1 MIDSFEFLSVEG
13 RRFLVQGQ
21 AYVNSFVRSK
31 LKWRQVTLKPSYCH
45 CIFLSVPLTL
55 FLFLSSVSTRLYS
68 FHIQSHGS
76 LDKHYLCIPL
86 FFPPHPPQTECL
98 LSASVYRALL
108 RLGSADVRL
117 RPRASVLKSSKC
129 FHVNSEFQH
138 YPQSQLARQWLRK
151 GCTAKG
157 RGPELKPEV
166 SCDLSSHCV
175 MANSPQPWCFHLQYP
190 KGGRTVG
197 RRASF
202 CCPMW
207 DLNFW
212 ISVGSLIGN
221 MKMWSMTEKHK
232 LNPNWIFFGYWMMK
246 CGQWC
251 RKHSKY
257 IQVFWPRLCWPR
269 LGTGC
274 FIFLMLKK
282 HWKYIQIVGGINHV
296 GEQKYDH
303 QA

>member
-1 MIDSFEFLSVEG
+1 MIDSSEFLSVEG
-13 RRFLVQGQ
+13 RGFSVQGQ

-55 FLFLSSVSTRLYS
+55 SLFLSSGSTRLYS

-76 LDKHYLCIPL
+76 IDKHYLCIPL
-86 FFPPHPPQTECL
+86 FFFCPPHPPQTECL
-98 LSASVYRALL
+98 LSALVYCALL

-190 KGGRTVG
+190 KGGWTVG

-212 ISVGSLIGN
+212 ISAGPLIGN

-232 LNPNWIFFGYWMMK
+232 LNPNWIFFGTLDDEMWAMMQKTLKVHSSVLTRTLLATTWYWMF
-246 CGQWC
+246 
-251 RKHSKY
+251 H
-257 IQVFWPRLCWPR
+257 
-269 LGTGC
+269 
-274 FIFLMLKK
+274 FLDAKK
-282 HWKYIQIVGGINHV
+282 AFKIYPNRWRH
-296 GEQKYDH
+296 
-303 QA
+303 